1 MGEQLVSINWKS
13 RPAIVSGVIGAA
25 AVAGIV
31 AFALRDRFTTA
42 PPRTDDANKKPATAA
57 DVVELSG
64 GKLAAADIKTVVV
77 RAAATRTLHGH
88 AVPGRVTYDE
98 TRHVEVRTPSEG
110 VLTKVVVNPGD
121 RVATGDV
128 LAWVTSREIGTA
140 RADVLKRKAE
150 RDLAA
155 DWLKR
160 KQTLAENVTKL
171 ADDLSRRKP
180 FATIQKQYASR
191 TLGDYREKLIAA
203 YSRYLLAA
211 EMHKSVAGLDRSGAI
226 PGTTLMLHA
235 KELRSSE
242 AALGGACEQSKL
254 DSHRDR
260 DVARAAA
267 VDAEHR
273 LRIAQQHLA
282 SLLLAPGMVDGQKA
296 EGRRPKR
303 KSKVGKSKVESRRV
317 ESRKVERRKVKQ
329 PAIRPSVLRPS
340 TFDLRPS
347 DLRPLALNDDGDL
360 DNLSRLAIRAP
371 IAGTIETRHFTAGER
386 LKQSDS
392 LFLLAETSR
401 LWIEADLRENEW
413 SALNLAVGRV
423 LHVTSPAFPGKSLTA
438 RVYQLGRQVSAE
450 TNSIPLIAEID
461 NADGKLRPGLFVR
474 VTLPVAAV
482 YGSAAT
488 HPSGVAAGR
497 DALFVPESALMR
509 HEGVSFVFVQLGKGR
524 FRRVNVKTGIT
535 SGRQVEVVSGLKEGS
550 RIVSEG
556 AFVLKSELLLEREE

>member
-77 RAAATRTLHGH
+77 RRGELTHGH

-98 TRHVEVRTPSEG
+98 TQHVEVRTPAEG
-110 VLTKVVVNPGD
+110 VLTKVVVKPGD

-160 KQTLAENVTKL
+160 KHTLAENVTKL

-180 FATIQKQYASR
+180 FATIQKGYASR

-211 EMHKSVAGLDRSGAI
+211 EMHNSVAGLDRSGAI

-242 AALGGACEQSKL
+242 AALGAACEQSKL

-267 VDAEHR
+267 VDAERR
-273 LRIAQQHLA
+273 LRIAGQHLA
-282 SLLLAPGMVDGQKA
+282 SLLLAPGMVRSDRLQPVKRPA
-296 EGRRPKR
+296 EAGHY
-303 KSKVGKSKVESRRV
+303 E
-317 ESRKVERRKVKQ
+317 
-329 PAIRPSVLRPS
+329 PA
-340 TFDLRPS
+340 
-347 DLRPLALNDDGDL
+347 DL
-360 DNLSRLAIRAP
+360 DNLSRLAVRAP

-392 LFLLAETSR
+392 LFVLAETSR
-401 LWIEADLRENEW
+401 LWIKADLRENEW